1 MKKNIVFD
9 YDGTLHET
17 IRIYAPAFRMNY
29 RILVEQGLAAPREFT
44 DDEIGRWLGYTAAD
58 MWNAFAPQLSAEEK
72 AACSTRIQN
81 EMQRL
86 TLNGTAQLYPGI
98 PDIMDRLK
106 AQGYGIWFLSNCK
119 NGYLEAHRKRF
130 GLDRWFDGYYWAEAE
145 NWATKTEILMKILHE
160 HPGDAVMVG
169 DRFID
174 IDAGNACGIPT
185 IATAYGYGV
194 PEEYKSASAI
204 AETPS
209 ELFSCITRIA
219 GPAVRP

>member
-17 IRIYAPAFRMNY
+17 ILIYAPAFRMNY

-44 DDEIGRWLGYTAAD
+44 DREIGSWLGYTAAD

-86 TLNGTAQLYPGI
+86 TLNGTAMLYPGI
-98 PDIMDRLK
+98 PGILDRLK
-106 AQGYGIWFLSNCK
+106 ALGYGIWFLSNCK
-119 NGYLEAHRKRF
+119 TAYLEAHRRRF

-145 NWATKTEILMKILHE
+145 NWAPKTVILKKLLKE
-160 HPGDAVMVG
+160 HPGDAVMIG

-174 IDAGNACGIPT
+174 IDAGRACGIPT
-185 IATAYGYGV
+185 IASAYGYGA
-194 PEEYKSASAI
+194 PGEYKSASAV

>member
-29 RILVEQGLAAPREFT
+29 RILMEQGLAAPREFT

-58 MWNAFAPQLSAEEK
+58 MWNAFAPQLPAEEK
-72 AACSTRIQN
+72 AACSNRIQN

-86 TLNGTAQLYPGI
+86 TLNGTAQLYPEI
-98 PDIMDRLK
+98 PGIMDRLK
-106 AQGYGIWFLSNCK
+106 ARGYGIWFLSNCK

-145 NWATKTEILMKILHE
+145 NWATKTEILKKILHE

-185 IATAYGYGV
+185 IATAYGYGAS
-194 PEEYKSASAI
+194 EEYKSASAI

-209 ELFSCITRIA
+209 GMFDHIIRLL
-219 GPAVRP
+219 